1 MLKENKIKD
10 PFQQDERNRKF
21 LSWKWT
27 DLVELFNSI
36 NKQNVI
42 VDIETQDDFYS
53 GKVIG
58 VNDSVLELRELDR
71 NFRLSTSYV
80 KVNLQEILIIS
91 LNFAMSDCINEWQ
104 KLNSKSS
111 KSELVEIYFDYENEN
126 RKESFLLGRIIE
138 EEANSF
144 LVEAITEEGM
154 LDAYTLVNKKWV
166 SDIRETRVRFYD
178 YLIEKNK
185 NNGTFNQNGLKVSN
199 DALTIR
205 DAIQNVSLGQIIT
218 VNNIAYTGQN
228 IGILKGKNKYGFT
241 IQNFDNYK
249 LVHEDIFNYDSI
261 ASVDLDSNDNYY
273 YKVLS

>member
-27 DLVELFNSI
+27 NLVELFNII

-42 VDIETQDDFYS
+42 VDIETQDDIYS
-53 GKVIG
+53 GKVID
-58 VNDSVLELRELDR
+58 VNDSFIELHELD
-71 NFRLSTSYV
+71 NDFRLSTSCI
-80 KVNLQEILIIS
+80 KVSLQEIFTIS
-91 LNFAMSDCINEWQ
+91 LNFAMSDYINQWQ
-104 KLNSKSS
+104 KVSLESS

-138 EEANSF
+138 EEANSL
-144 LVEAITEEGM
+144 LVETITEDGL
-154 LDAYTLVNKKWV
+154 LDSYTLVNKKWV
-166 SDIRETRVRFYD
+166 SDIRENSIKFYD

-205 DAIQNVSLGQIIT
+205 DAIQNFHLGQIIT
-218 VNNIAYTGQN
+218 VNNIAYTSQN
-228 IGILKGKNKYGFT
+228 IGILKKKNQYGFT
-241 IQNFDNYK
+241 IQNFDNYR
-249 LVHEDIFNYDSI
+249 LAHDDTFNYDSI
-261 ASVDLDSNDNYY
+261 ASVDLDSNDYY
-273 YKVLS
+273 FYKVLN

>member
-27 DLVELFNSI
+27 NLVELFNII

-53 GKVIG
+53 GKVISI
-58 VNDSVLELRELDR
+58 NDSVLELRELDR

-104 KLNSKSS
+104 KLNFKSS

-138 EEANSF
+138 EEANSL

-154 LDAYTLVNKKWV
+154 LDAYILVNKKWV
-166 SDIRETRVRFYD
+166 SDIRENTVRFYD